1 MNRRSS
7 LLLYQ
12 DEPPARLLR
21 LLFLIVPAILL
32 FTGIRIWST
41 EYPAGVFLMVEGLL
55 VGLLLQAVLP
65 RRYQIYEDRLRI
77 ALGGPFGVTLRFARI
92 KEIQVTART
101 SFTVNFVTTFASK
114 YTLIS
119 MKSGLGFAITPR
131 AGEDFVKRAREAM
144 ADWKR
149 TR

>member
-21 LLFLIVPAILL
+21 VLFLVIPAILL
-32 FTGIRIWST
+32 FTGIRIRPTDYS
-41 EYPAGVFLMVEGLL
+41 AGAFLMVEGLI
-55 VGLLLQAVLP
+55 VGLLLQMVLP
-65 RRYQIYEDRLRI
+65 RRYEIYEDRLRI
-77 ALGGPFGVTLRFARI
+77 VLGGPFGVTLMFDRI
-92 KEIQVTART
+92 RDIQVTGRT
-101 SFTVNFVTTFASK
+101 SFTVNLVTTFAMK
-114 YTLIS
+114 YTLIT
-119 MKSGLGFAITPR
+119 MKKGPGFAITPK

-144 ADWKR
+144 ADWKG